1 MQHSIQEIQ
10 AMSLLTLYRMLIKN
24 VQYYPSKNRFKIM
37 LAIKESYS
45 INFYKHFLRFRD
57 NRLLND
63 TKRITQ
69 EIKIAQMGLRNLEM
83 YRIKN
88 KEMKDVYKVK
98 DDGFQDSMNPKDKNF
113 IYF

>member
-37 LAIKESYS
+37 LAIKES
-45 INFYKHFLRFRD
+45 FRD

-63 TKRITQ
+63 PKRITQ

>member
-10 AMSLLTLYRMLIKN
+10 AMSKLTLYRMLIKN
-24 VQYYPSKNRFKIM
+24 VQYYPSKNKFKIM
-37 LAIKESYS
+37 LAIKES
-45 INFYKHFLRFRD
+45 FREH
-57 NRLLND
+57 RSLND
-63 TKRITQ
+63 SKKIIQ

-88 KEMKDVYKVK
+88 QEMKDVYKVK
-98 DDGFQDSMNPKDKNF
+98 DDGFQESMNPKDKNF

>member
-1 MQHSIQEIQ
+1 MQHTIQEIQ
-10 AMSLLTLYRMLIKN
+10 AMSILTLYRMLIKN

-37 LAIKESYS
+37 LAIKES
-45 INFYKHFLRFRD
+45 FRD
-57 NRLLND
+57 NRQLND
-63 TKRITQ
+63 PKRITQ

-88 KEMKDVYKVK
+88 NEMKDVYKVK